1 MDKEVT
7 LHRGLQGVYF
17 DRSETTFI
25 DGKEGVLEYRGY
37 DINDLAEHSSFEETS
52 YLLIYGKLPNKE
64 ELSMALAELSKNKK

>member
-37 DINDLAEHSSFEETS
+37 NINDLAELELFF
-52 YLLIYGKLPNKE
+52 KE
-64 ELSMALAELSKNKK
+64 EGIIASNRELYLPKFENN

>member
-37 DINDLAEHSSFEETS
+37 NINDLAEHSSFEESS
-52 YLLIYGKLPNKE
+52 YLLI
-64 ELSMALAELSKNKK
+64 